1 MKIIIEGAGEVG
13 SHLAKMLSHEAN
25 DITVIDTDAE
35 RLTKLSAAA
44 DVITIQGDPSS
55 VDVLKKAGAASA
67 DLLIAVNPFVPQSIN
82 LVSSLLAKKLGTKR
96 VTARID
102 DESYLAV
109 ENKLM
114 FKDMGVDL
122 MFYPEKIACDETIEL
137 LKHSS
142 TSDSMDFAR
151 GKLQLSVFKVDED
164 SPILDMNVAE
174 FTSQFSSVNAET
186 QFRIIAIS
194 RRDQTII
201 PRFDTRFKYFDHIYI
216 ISTREGMKN
225 VMRFLGKSD
234 VEINSVMILG
244 GGQIGSMVADALSK
258 TVEDVKIIE
267 MDKERCIAL
276 SEKLP
281 QTVNIVNGDGRNSD
295 LLVEESIKSYD
306 AFIAVTGND
315 EANILASV
323 VAKKFG
329 VSRVIAEVENIEYL
343 RLAEEM
349 GVDAVI
355 NKKLLT
361 AGRIFKFTLSDKVRF
376 VKYMNGTDAEVLE
389 YTVAPGSKITRET
402 LKDTDFPSN
411 AIIGGVIR
419 GSDAFIA
426 IGSTHIEPYD
436 RVAVFALPEAVKDVD
451 RFFK

>member
-234 VEINSVMILG
+234 VEINSAMILG
-244 GGQIGSMVADALSK
+244 GGQIGSMVAEALSK

-329 VSRVIAEVENIEYL
+329 VGRVIAEVENIEYL